1 MSGDYKYAA
10 QMRAEEI
17 AQEEFGVDFY
27 DLPQAKQCEVY
38 QRGMDDYLDSMCAQ
52 ADCSRKSALEGA

>member
-10 QMRAEEI
+10 LLRAEEI

-27 DLPQAKQCEVY
+27 DLPQDKQCEVY
-38 QRGMDDYLDSMCAQ
+38 QRGIDDYFDSMCGQ
-52 ADCSRKSALEGA
+52 ADNARKSMLEGL